1 MEKEQRQWKLS
12 EENLMKED
20 RQPEQ
25 VIIIGASGHGKVIA
39 DIVIQTG
46 DCVKGF
52 LDDADNLPDTIEGIP
67 VLGKISSYNKYN
79 NCKFIVAIGNA
90 LIRKRIV
97 NELKDARW
105 YTAIHPSAQI
115 SCLGVT
121 IGEGTVVMAQAVINS
136 CATIGRHCIIN
147 SGAVVEHDNVLNDY
161 VHVSPG
167 AVLAGTVNVGANTHI
182 GAGVVVRNNINITS
196 DCTIGAGAVVV
207 RNIVEQGTYA
217 GIPARMLLRKENENI
232 NYSKQ

>member
-1 MEKEQRQWKLS
+1 MGKEQRQWNLS
-12 EENLMKED
+12 EENLMNED

-25 VIIIGASGHGKVIA
+25 VVIIGASGHGKVIA
-39 DIVIQTG
+39 DIIMQVG
-46 DCVKGF
+46 DYVKGF
-52 LDDADNLPDTIEGIP
+52 LDDADHLPEAIEGIP
-67 VLGKISSYNKYN
+67 VLGKISSYEKYN
-79 NCKFIVAIGNA
+79 GCKFIVAIGNA

-136 CATIGRHCIIN
+136 CTTIGRHCIIN
-147 SGAVVEHDNVLNDY
+147 SSAVVEHDNVLSDY

-167 AVLAGTVNVGANTHI
+167 AVLAGTVSIGENTHI
-182 GAGVVVRNNINITS
+182 GAGAVVRNNINITS
-196 DCTIGAGAVVV
+196 DCIIGAGAVVISNTV
-207 RNIVEQGTYA
+207 QRGTYV
-217 GIPARMLLRKENENI
+217 GVPARMLLREENENTD
-232 NYSKQ
+232 YSKQ

>member
-1 MEKEQRQWKLS
+1 MEVEQKQWNFLKEK
-12 EENLMKED
+12 LMKENKK
-20 RQPEQ
+20 PEQ

-39 DIVIQTG
+39 DIVMQAG

-52 LDDADNLPDTIEGIP
+52 LDDADNLSDTIEGIP

-79 NCKFIVAIGNA
+79 NCRFIVAIGNA

-136 CATIGRHCIIN
+136 CTKIGRHCIIN
-147 SGAVVEHDNVLNDY
+147 SSAVVEHDNVLGDY

-167 AVLAGTVNVGANTHI
+167 AVLAGTVKVGDNTHI
-182 GAGVVVRNNINITS
+182 GAGAVVKNNVNITS
-196 DCTIGAGAVVV
+196 SCTIGAGAVVIK
-207 RNIVEQGTYA
+207 NITLQGKYV
-217 GIPARMLLRKENENI
+217 GVPAKILLREENENT